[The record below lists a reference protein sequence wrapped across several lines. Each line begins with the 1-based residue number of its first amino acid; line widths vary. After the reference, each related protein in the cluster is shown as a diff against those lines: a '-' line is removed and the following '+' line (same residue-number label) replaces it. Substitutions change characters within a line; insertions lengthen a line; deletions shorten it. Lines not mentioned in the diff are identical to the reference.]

1 MFRFQARSFSLSA
14 ASLEQAAAPKYT
26 KISPLL
32 AAKQIPAPGAL
43 AKKLLGLRKK
53 ETRLKKMI
61 TRDVNNLKQHNLKQ
75 TKFSVDPVL
84 GDLNAQFLQRMK
96 DEIAEPSNLAYGYK
110 REEFEK
116 LLYGAQ
122 KAALDSS
129 IGGQAVADQI
139 CEIEEKKRRALLTI
153 LNMKNT
159 NAADKKKLA
168 VEFARKEFQR
178 FDGDTGSPEVQA
190 AVMTVKIHFGFE
202 HIRSSPKDKAHIQAV
217 RELVQ
222 HRQRVLKYLKKDNP
236 KQYFFTIAKLG
247 LADDVVTSEFPMGR
261 QYFQDYKV
269 WGDKQ
274 LVKLSEKQQKKQQ
287 KYMDLQKKVNDYN
300 KLAKQNHALLNQWVT
315 CTYI

>member
-1 MFRFQARSFSLSA
+1 MFPALARSFSRLA
-14 ASLEQAAAPKYT
+14 RSLEQAAPV

-32 AAKQIPAPGAL
+32 AAKQFPAPGAPP
-43 AKKLLGLRKK
+43 KKLLGLRKK
-53 ETRLKKMI
+53 ELRLKKMI

-75 TKFSVDPVL
+75 TTFSVDPVL
-84 GDLNAQFLQRMK
+84 GDPQTQFLQRMR

-122 KAALDSS
+122 KAALDSCV
-129 IGGQAVADQI
+129 GGKIVTDQI
-139 CEIEEKKRRALLTI
+139 CETEEKKRRALLTI
-153 LNMKNT
+153 LNMRNT
-159 NAADKKKLA
+159 SAADKKKLA
-168 VEFARKEFQR
+168 IDFARKEFQR

-202 HIRSSPKDKAHIQAV
+202 HIRASHKDKAHIQAV

-236 KQYFFTIAKLG
+236 ELYFHTIAKLG
-247 LADDVVTSEFPMGR
+247 LADDVVTSEFAMGR

-287 KYMDLQKKVNDYN
+287 KYIDLQKKVNDYN
-300 KLAKQNHALLNQWVT
+300 KLAKQNYAALNS
-315 CTYI
+315 